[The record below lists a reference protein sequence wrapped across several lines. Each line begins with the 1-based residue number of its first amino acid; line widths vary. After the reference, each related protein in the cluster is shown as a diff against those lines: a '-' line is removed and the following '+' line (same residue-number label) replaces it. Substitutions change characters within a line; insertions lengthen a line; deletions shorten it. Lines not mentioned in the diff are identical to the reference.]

1 MDTSV
6 EEAETPT
13 AQVRSTGLRTPIVSA
28 GVALLLLALAN
39 AFNLADRVLIG
50 VVQEPIKR
58 EFGLTDLQLGLLG
71 GPAFAILYSLLSI
84 PIARLADRTNRIT
97 ILSVALALWS
107 GLTALCGLAGG
118 YLQLLVMRA
127 GVSVGEAGGTA
138 PAISYLSD
146 VFTAERRATALA
158 VFSIGAPAGA
168 ILATIIGGI
177 VAQESGWRMTFL
189 VIGAPGLLLA
199 IAIRLLLREV
209 RTPMPAEEAPGYRES
224 LTVLLRKRSFVHICA
239 ANVFAAFSLTAISQ
253 YLTSFL
259 IREHELSLAT
269 AAAVLGAAAGL
280 FGTAGAFLGGF
291 IADRAARRNP
301 AARTQI
307 ISAAFVIA
315 AVAFLAAW
323 WSPLWVAVVC
333 IVIGVFMANAFPG
346 VSFAVASAVA
356 PQRQRATAIAFL
368 TLASNLLGY
377 ALGPPILGA
386 VSDAVSNARLAAAAI
401 DPARCAVDAALCREA
416 LADGLRW
423 ALTVGAVMLLG
434 AAFHQWRASR
444 TLVADTEG

>member
-1 MDTSV
+1 MDAP
-6 EEAETPT
+6 EASAERT
-13 AQVRSTGLRTPIVSA
+13 RSTGLKTPVVSA

-50 VVQEPIKR
+50 VVQEPIKG

-97 ILSVALALWS
+97 VLSIALTLWS
-107 GLTALCGLAGG
+107 GLTALCGVAAS
-118 YLQLLVMRA
+118 YTQLLLMRA

-158 VFSIGAPAGA
+158 VFSIGGPAGA
-168 ILATIIGGI
+168 ILATIIGGY

-209 RTPMPAEEAPGYRES
+209 RAPLPAEETPGYRES
-224 LTVLLRKRSFVHICA
+224 LAVLLRKRSYVHICA
-239 ANVFAAFSLTAISQ
+239 ANVFAAFALTAISQ

-291 IADRAARRNP
+291 LADRAARRNP
-301 AARTQI
+301 ANRTLV
-307 ISAAFVIA
+307 ISGAFVIA
-315 AVAFLAAW
+315 ALAFLVAW
-323 WSPLWVAVVC
+323 WAPLAVAVVC

-386 VSDAVSNARLAAAAI
+386 ISDAVSGGYLADAGI
-401 DPARCAVDAALCREA
+401 DPARCAADAALCREA
-416 LADGLRW
+416 LATGLRW
-423 ALTVGAVMLLG
+423 ALTFGTMMLFG